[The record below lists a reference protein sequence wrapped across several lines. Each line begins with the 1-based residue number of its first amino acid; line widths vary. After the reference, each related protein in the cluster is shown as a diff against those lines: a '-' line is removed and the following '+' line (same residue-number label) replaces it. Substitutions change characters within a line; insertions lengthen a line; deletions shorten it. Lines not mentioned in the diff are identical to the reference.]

1 MRQKY
6 LIIPEKDSITIKE
19 SSELDKG
26 VYQQVGEISYDN
38 NVVQIAKEGDIKKL
52 AGALRSNAFYPASD
66 CATKLAEAIVT
77 IYKSTDYDPVEMPY
91 SNIDQLSRGEEKVDD
106 DSHASVAIDELLDDD
121 DDDDEL
127 DGNDLLKDANI
138 KDISS
143 SIKIADEDDLIEED
157 DV

>member
-6 LIIPEKDSITIKE
+6 LIVPEKDSITIKE

-26 VYQQVGEISYDN
+26 VYQQVGEISYDK
-38 NVVQIAKEGDIKKL
+38 NVVQVAKEGNIKEL

-66 CATKLAEAIVT
+66 CATKLAEAIAA
-77 IYKSTDYDPVEMPY
+77 IYKSTDYDPVEIAY

-106 DSHASVAIDELLDDD
+106 DSHDSVAIDELLDDD